1 MTEVNKLIK
10 EIRIYGDSGLRK
22 VSEKID
28 IVDEKI
34 ETLLNDMAET
44 MYAAPGVGLAAPQIG
59 INQRAIVIDTDGVLI
74 KAVNPEIIESSRE
87 LENAEEGCLSVPGV
101 YEKVK
106 RAKTVKVKY
115 LNEKGEEVIME
126 ADALLARAFQH
137 EIVHLNGILFVK
149 KVSPVAKKLSSNKL
163 ARLKKDTMKKMKK
176 EI

>member
-1 MTEVNKLIK
+1 MIK

-137 EIVHLNGILFVK
+137 EIDHLDGNLFVDK
-149 KVSPVAKKLSSNKL
+149 ISAVAKKLSSNKL